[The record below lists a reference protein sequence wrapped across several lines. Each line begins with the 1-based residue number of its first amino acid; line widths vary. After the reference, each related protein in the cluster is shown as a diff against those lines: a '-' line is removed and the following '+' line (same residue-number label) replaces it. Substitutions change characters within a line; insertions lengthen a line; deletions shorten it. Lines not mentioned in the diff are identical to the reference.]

1 MFRKRGYNIKNFRF
15 SLLIVICMLSSIGL
29 VVLRSLTVNQNQAMF
44 KKQLLGVA
52 AGLFILLIV
61 SLFDYHWIGKLCI
74 PLYIFNI
81 LLMLFCKFVD
91 RSMSPK
97 LYGKSVDQ
105 ARRWIHI
112 GNPNGG
118 LDIMPSEIT
127 KIVIIV
133 CLARLFVFMEGKIN
147 KVSSLV
153 LIALVSSVP
162 VLLVF
167 MQPDLST
174 SIVIMATILIMLFI
188 AGLSLKIVIPFLCI
202 TIPGIIAFIWYIQQ
216 DFGSK
221 LLKPWQR
228 DRIISLLHPED
239 YPDLMYQQNNAKA
252 AIKAGKIFGKMIT
265 APGDKRLT
273 DYVPVVESDF
283 IFSAVGEELGFVGTM
298 LVVILFLAFLFI
310 SLHIALEAK
319 DKLGKYIAA
328 GIAVMITIQA
338 FVNIGVVLSLLPNTG
353 IPLPFMS
360 NGLSSLLTNFMVVG
374 ILLNIGMQNKDV
386 NPVDDDVIVF
396 GKYHKQEI

>member
-1 MFRKRGYNIKNFRF
+1 MFKKRGYNIKNFRF
-15 SLLIVICMLSSIGL
+15 SLLIVVCLLSSVGL
-29 VVLRSLTVNQNQAMF
+29 VVLRALTVNQNQTMF
-44 KKQLLGVA
+44 KKQVLGVA
-52 AGLFILLIV
+52 AGIFILLVV
-61 SLFDYHWIGKLCI
+61 SFFDYHWIGKLCI
-74 PLYIFNI
+74 PLYFFNI
-81 LLMLFCKFVD
+81 FLMLFCRYVD
-91 RSMSPK
+91 RSMSPRI
-97 LYGKSVDQ
+97 YGKSVDQ

-112 GNPNGG
+112 GSPQGG

-133 CLARLFVFMEGKIN
+133 CLARLFVFLEGKIN
-147 KVSSLV
+147 KFTSLM
-153 LIALVSSVP
+153 LIAMISLVP

-174 SIVIMATILIMLFI
+174 SIVIMATMLIMLFI
-188 AGLSLKIVIPFLCI
+188 AGLSLKIVIPVLAV
-202 TIPGIIAFIWYIQQ
+202 TIPGIIGFLWYIQQ

-228 DRIISLLHPED
+228 DRILSLLHPAD
-239 YPDLMYQQNNAKA
+239 YPDLMYQQNNAAA
-252 AIKAGKIFGKMIT
+252 AIKSGKIFGKMIT
-265 APGDKRLT
+265 APGEKRLT

-283 IFSAVGEELGFVGTM
+283 IFSAVGEELGFIGTM
-298 LVVILFLAFLFI
+298 VIVILFLSFLFI
-310 SLHIALEAK
+310 ALHIALEAK

-360 NGLSSLLTNFMVVG
+360 NGLSSLLTNFLVVG

-396 GKYHKQEI
+396 SKYHKQEM

>member
-1 MFRKRGYNIKNFRF
+1 
-15 SLLIVICMLSSIGL
+15 
-29 VVLRSLTVNQNQAMF
+29 
-44 KKQLLGVA
+44 
-52 AGLFILLIV
+52 
-61 SLFDYHWIGKLCI
+61 
-74 PLYIFNI
+74 
-81 LLMLFCKFVD
+81 
-91 RSMSPK
+91 
-97 LYGKSVDQ
+97 
-105 ARRWIHI
+105 
-112 GNPNGG
+112 
-118 LDIMPSEIT
+118 
-127 KIVIIV
+127 
-133 CLARLFVFMEGKIN
+133 
-147 KVSSLV
+147 KVSSLA

-252 AIKAGKIFGKMIT
+252 AIKAGRIFGKMIT

-298 LVVILFLAFLFI
+298 LVVILFLAFFFI

>member
-29 VVLRSLTVNQNQAMF
+29 VVLRSLTVNQNQTMF

-147 KVSSLV
+147 KVSSLA

-252 AIKAGKIFGKMIT
+252 AIKAGRIFGKMIT

-298 LVVILFLAFLFI
+298 LVVILFLAFFFI

>member
-147 KVSSLV
+147 KVSSLA

-202 TIPGIIAFIWYIQQ
+202 TIPSTIAFIWYIQQ

>member
-147 KVSSLV
+147 KVSSLA

-265 APGDKRLT
+265 TPGDKRLT

>member
-29 VVLRSLTVNQNQAMF
+29 VVLRSLTVNQNQTMF

-147 KVSSLV
+147 KVSSLA